1 MFNIF
6 STIAFAEG
14 EAAAATSGSGS
25 AMGNPIST
33 ILMIGLMIAV
43 FYFLLIRPQKKKDKE
58 KKEML
63 ASVSVGD
70 TIATIGLVIGKVI
83 KVREDDVTIVSG
95 KIGSTSEQ
103 STLKFKKW
111 AIGEVIK
118 KNEKALDEPVVDEDE
133 AKETEEE

>member
-14 EAAAATSGSGS
+14 ETAAQAAGSNS
-25 AMGNPIST
+25 AMGNPIGSVV
-33 ILMIGLMIAV
+33 MIVLMIAV

-70 TIATIGLVIGKVI
+70 TVATIGGVIGKVV

-95 KIGSTSEQ
+95 KIGSSNEQ

-111 AIGEVIK
+111 AIGEVVK
-118 KNEKALDEPVVDEDE
+118 KNEKALDEPVVDEE
-133 AKETEEE
+133 TKETEEE